1 MMNTM
6 VVSTETLTT
15 LGAAL
20 LVAVGIAGLIVP
32 VLPGLA
38 CVVLGVLVWAIG
50 QSSTAAWVVF
60 AVACVL
66 AVAGYV
72 VQVLVPGRQ
81 LSRGGVARRSNIVG
95 LVCAVVGVFV
105 VPVIGLLLG
114 FVIGVFLA
122 ESARLRDRT
131 QAWAATRVAIRAALT
146 SVGIELAAA
155 VTIAVGWAIAAFAL
169 AR

>member
-1 MMNTM
+1 M
-6 VVSTETLTT
+6 VSTETLTT

-155 VTIAVGWAIAAFAL
+155 VTIAVGWAIAAFVL

>member
-15 LGAAL
+15 LAAAL

-60 AVACVL
+60 AVACIL

-95 LVCAVVGVFV
+95 LVCAVVGFFV

>member
-60 AVACVL
+60 AVACIL

-95 LVCAVVGVFV
+95 LVCAVVGFFV

-114 FVIGVFLA
+114 FVIGVFAA
-122 ESARLRDRT
+122 ESARLRDRA
-131 QAWAATRVAIRAALT
+131 QAWTATRVAIRAALT

-155 VTIAVGWAIAAFAL
+155 LTIAVGWAIAAFAL

>member
-95 LVCAVVGVFV
+95 LVCAVVGFFV

-155 VTIAVGWAIAAFAL
+155 VTIAVGWAIAAFVL

>member
-38 CVVLGVLVWAIG
+38 CVVLGVLVWAVG
-50 QSSTAAWVVF
+50 QSSTVAWIVF
-60 AVACVL
+60 AAACIL
-66 AVAGYV
+66 AVVGYV
-72 VQVLVPGRQ
+72 VQVIVPGRQ

-95 LVCAVVGVFV
+95 LVCAVVGFFV
-105 VPVIGLLLG
+105 IPVIGLLLG

-122 ESARLRDRT
+122 ESARLRDRAR
-131 QAWAATRVAIRAALT
+131 AWTATRVAIRAALT

-155 VTIAVGWAIAAFAL
+155 LTIAVGWAIAAFAL

>member
-95 LVCAVVGVFV
+95 LVCAVVGFFA

-155 VTIAVGWAIAAFAL
+155 VTIAVGWAIAAFVL

>member
-60 AVACVL
+60 AVACIL

-95 LVCAVVGVFV
+95 LVCAVVGFFV

>member
-6 VVSTETLTT
+6 VVSTETLTM

-95 LVCAVVGVFV
+95 LVCAVVGFFV

>member
-6 VVSTETLTT
+6 VVFTETLTT

-95 LVCAVVGVFV
+95 LVCAVVGFFV

-155 VTIAVGWAIAAFAL
+155 VTIAVGWAIAAFVL

>member
-95 LVCAVVGVFV
+95 LVCAVVGFFV

-122 ESARLRDRT
+122 ESARLRDRA

>member
-155 VTIAVGWAIAAFAL
+155 VTIAVGWAIAAFVL

>member
-60 AVACVL
+60 AVACIL

-72 VQVLVPGRQ
+72 VPVLVPGRQ

-95 LVCAVVGVFV
+95 LVCAVVGFFA

-122 ESARLRDRT
+122 ESARLRDRA
-131 QAWAATRVAIRAALT
+131 QAWTATRGAPSVIAADEQRTLT
-146 SVGIELAAA
+146 SATPLPIHHP
-155 VTIAVGWAIAAFAL
+155 WFS
-169 AR
+169 

>member
-122 ESARLRDRT
+122 ESARLRDRA

>member
-1 MMNTM
+1 M

>member
-1 MMNTM
+1 M

-155 VTIAVGWAIAAFAL
+155 VTIAVGWAIAAFVL

>member
-95 LVCAVVGVFV
+95 LVCAVVGFFV

>member
-131 QAWAATRVAIRAALT
+131 QAWTATRVAIRAALT

>member
-38 CVVLGVLVWAIG
+38 CVVLGVLVWAVG
-50 QSSTAAWVVF
+50 QSSTAAWIVF
-60 AVACVL
+60 AAACIL
-66 AVAGYV
+66 AVVGYV
-72 VQVLVPGRQ
+72 VQVIVPGRQ

-95 LVCAVVGVFV
+95 LVCAVVGFFV

>member
-95 LVCAVVGVFV
+95 LVCAVVGVLSL
-105 VPVIGLLLG
+105 IH
-114 FVIGVFLA
+114 I
-122 ESARLRDRT
+122 
-131 QAWAATRVAIRAALT
+131 
-146 SVGIELAAA
+146 
-155 VTIAVGWAIAAFAL
+155 
-169 AR
+169 

>member
-95 LVCAVVGVFV
+95 LVCAVVGFFA